1 MISRFPSLFF
11 YQAFLYIAVFLSFE
25 MLSFFANVSRIIPWI
40 TINYS
45 WYEWN
50 RFVSK
55 KCLATF
61 NFWHTSIS
69 QRALSLLMF
78 IITCQANFRILHPL
92 KKTTTFKSLQFW
104 KLSSNFMP
112 SVIIWYLPMHL
123 FHSFITVSLKTTA
136 PNSVKHQSK
145 ISLLQQM

>member
-11 YQAFLYIAVFLSFE
+11 YQSFLSIAVFLSFE

-55 KCLATF
+55 KCLPTF

-69 QRALSLLMF
+69 QRALTLSLLMF

-92 KKTTTFKSLQFW
+92 KKWQLFNLCNSENFLQISCP
-104 KLSSNFMP
+104 LSYFG
-112 SVIIWYLPMHL
+112 ICQCI
-123 FHSFITVSLKTTA
+123 SFTLLS
-136 PNSVKHQSK
+136 PNH
-145 ISLLQQM
+145 

>member
-11 YQAFLYIAVFLSFE
+11 YQSFLSIAVFLSFE

-69 QRALSLLMF
+69 QRALTLSLNVYHNLPGKLQNSSSIKKNDNF
-78 IITCQANFRILHPL
+78 LISAILKTFFKFHALCHILVFANASLSLFYHQII
-92 KKTTTFKSLQFW
+92 
-104 KLSSNFMP
+104 
-112 SVIIWYLPMHL
+112 
-123 FHSFITVSLKTTA
+123 KTTA
-136 PNSVKHQSK
+136 PNSV
-145 ISLLQQM
+145 

>member
-11 YQAFLYIAVFLSFE
+11 YQSFLSIAVFLSFE

-55 KCLATF
+55 KCLATYIYF
-61 NFWHTSIS
+61 SEGSHS
-69 QRALSLLMF
+69 LSLNVYHNLPGKLQNSSSIKKNDNF
-78 IITCQANFRILHPL
+78 LISAILKTFFKFHALCHILVFANASLSLFYHQII
-92 KKTTTFKSLQFW
+92 
-104 KLSSNFMP
+104 
-112 SVIIWYLPMHL
+112 
-123 FHSFITVSLKTTA
+123 KTTA
-136 PNSVKHQSK
+136 PNSV
-145 ISLLQQM
+145 